1 MDRGNASVPAGRTK
15 STRIRSTAAPPTP
28 EPPSFLRR
36 NARLFLGLAFAA
48 LLVHDVFG
56 THGLVALMKT
66 RQEITRL
73 RGEVAQ
79 LDKQNQDLS
88 GQVHAL
94 KTDPR
99 LIERIA
105 REEMGLQ
112 RPKEKVFKLPQPNPN
127 AK

>member
-1 MDRGNASVPAGRTK
+1 MDRGNASIPFGRTK
-15 STRIRSTAAPPTP
+15 STRIRPTAAPPP
-28 EPPSFLRR
+28 AEPPSFLRR
-36 NARLFLGLAFAA
+36 NARLFLGLAFAT
-48 LLVHDVFG
+48 LLIHDVFG
-56 THGLVALMKT
+56 SHGLVALLKT
-66 RQEITRL
+66 REEILKL
-73 RGEVAQ
+73 RSDIGQ

-88 GQVHAL
+88 DQVHAL

-112 RPKEKVFKLPQPNPN
+112 RPKEKVFKLPPPNPN